1 MENLM
6 NKKKLAFII
15 PIFTVFLASLFASKL
30 PDTLETIAINYEFIN
45 KAKETSSPFSGYCFP
60 FIENHYA
67 STFLAGIIGL
77 ALLYVLFKITTKI
90 VKSLTKLIY
99 EESK

>member
-1 MENLM
+1 M
-6 NKKKLAFII
+6 NKKKLALII

-45 KAKETSSPFSGYCFP
+45 RAKETSSPFSGYCFP
-60 FIENHYA
+60 FVENHYV
-67 STFLAGIIGL
+67 SKFLAGIIGL
-77 ALLYVLFKITTKI
+77 AVLYVLFKITTKI
-90 VKSLTKLIY
+90 VKSLAKLIY

>member
-1 MENLM
+1 M
-6 NKKKLAFII
+6 NKKKLASII

-30 PDTLETIAINYEFIN
+30 PDTLETIAINYEFVN
-45 KAKETSSPFSGYCFP
+45 KTKETSSLLSGYYFP
-60 FIENHYA
+60 FVENHYA

-77 ALLYVLFKITTKI
+77 ALLYALFKITTKI
-90 VKSLTKLIY
+90 VKSLAKLIY